1 MIVSHLIAA
10 HNNEAGIE
18 NSTRGG
24 LAARVVLGFFL
35 AGALMVLLVQAD
47 LALSGA

>member
-10 HNNEAGIE
+10 HSNEAGIE

-24 LAARVVLGFFL
+24 RAARVALALFL
-35 AGALMVLLVQAD
+35 ASALMVLLVQAD
-47 LALSGA
+47 FAIPA